1 VKAHKQK
8 ILIVD
13 DTPLNIKTLGEVLRN
28 EYDIMVATS
37 GVKALEIAN
46 SDAAPDLILLDVM
59 MPDMDGYEVC
69 RRLKNSTRS
78 QAIPVI
84 FVTAK
89 HEMEDEMRG
98 LELGAVDYIT
108 KPFSMPIVRMR
119 IKTHLTLKKKSDM
132 LEWLTCTDGLTNIA
146 NRRRFDE
153 FFKQEWHRGRRSGN
167 CLSLIFTDI
176 DYFKRYN
183 DHYGHPAGDDS
194 LVTVARIL
202 DQSLV
207 RSTDFVARY
216 GGEEFV
222 AVLPETSME
231 SALAIAEQIRYN
243 VAQAKIPHL
252 HSDAADHL
260 TLSLGVASTVPV
272 DDVVP
277 DDLLKAADTA
287 LYQAKAAGRNRVKP
301 FTGVVG
307 EAEPNQSK

>member
-1 VKAHKQK
+1 
-8 ILIVD
+8 
-13 DTPLNIKTLGEVLRN
+13 
-28 EYDIMVATS
+28 
-37 GVKALEIAN
+37 
-46 SDAAPDLILLDVM
+46 
-59 MPDMDGYEVC
+59 
-69 RRLKNSTRS
+69 
-78 QAIPVI
+78 
-84 FVTAK
+84 
-89 HEMEDEMRG
+89 
-98 LELGAVDYIT
+98 
-108 KPFSMPIVRMR
+108 MPIVRMR

-153 FFKQEWHRGRRSGN
+153 FFKQEWHRGRRSGS

-183 DHYGHPAGDDS
+183 DHYGHPAGDDC
-194 LVTVARIL
+194 LITVAKIL

-231 SALAIAEQIRYN
+231 SALTIAEQIRHN
-243 VAQAKIPHL
+243 VAQANIPHL
-252 HSDAADHL
+252 HSDVADHL

-287 LYQAKAAGRNRVKP
+287 LYQAKEAGRNQVNC
-301 FTGVVG
+301 FAGAVG
-307 EAEPNQSK
+307 EAEENRSK